1 MTNRMTYLGCIHWQ
15 YVLMKMHKILET
27 ETFYKMSMYYKQM
40 GQIFHFLLQSLL
52 LALRLIISA
61 TFELGETQG
70 S

>member
-40 GQIFHFLLQSLL
+40 GQIFHFFTTV
-52 LALRLIISA
+52 IVIS
-61 TFELGETQG
+61 FEADYLCNL
-70 S
+70 